1 MFEFGTVYVC
11 THIRPMPTCGGPK
24 KLFPNTHF
32 CCLGPFFF
40 LVYTL
45 ATRVCLAR
53 SASHLGPTT
62 HVTLPVTY
70 FSSPGRIST
79 FSSPSALGI
88 PWFVSWQTMI
98 ISPCHLFQLSW
109 KVHGIELMSNS
120 RGAPTAKPPQ
130 CPTNTKWLKEI
141 GKPWPIEHERY
152 YVTWLEV
159 IVLRNP
165 HRATELL
172 TGG

>member
-1 MFEFGTVYVC
+1 MCVHTYAPCPPVEAQKSC
-11 THIRPMPTCGGPK
+11 SPTPTFVARA
-24 KLFPNTHF
+24 L
-32 CCLGPFFF
+32 FFF

-45 ATRVCLAR
+45 ATLVCLAR

-62 HVTLPVTY
+62 HITLPVTY

-109 KVHGIELMSNS
+109 KVHGIELISNS
-120 RGAPTAKPPQ
+120 CGAPTAKPPQ